1 MSLILVLGGTRSG
14 KSSFAENL
22 VDKLSDNVAYLAT
35 AQSLD
40 CEMEER
46 INLHKKRRPDN
57 WTTYEESFNIP
68 PIINNI
74 KNKHNV
80 ILLDCI
86 TMLVSNLLLK
96 DLDFEKI
103 NTEKLMEKE
112 KYVLEEIEKMIECI
126 VEDEECTLVV
136 VSSEVGLGLVPSD
149 KISRVYRDINGKC
162 NQLLAEKASKVFVVW
177 AGLPIQIK
185 PNLEKVFFD

>member
-1 MSLILVLGGTRSG
+1 MGGTRSG

-40 CEMEER
+40 REMEER
-46 INLHKKRRPDN
+46 IKLHKIRRPDN
-57 WTTYEESFNIP
+57 WTTYEESFNMP
-68 PIINNI
+68 KIINNI
-74 KNKHNV
+74 KNRHNV

-96 DLDFEKI
+96 DLDFEQVS
-103 NTEKLMEKE
+103 TEKLIEKE
-112 KYVLEEIEKMIECI
+112 KYVLEEIKKMIECI
-126 VEDEECTLVV
+126 GEDKECTLVA
-136 VSSEVGLGLVPSD
+136 VSSEVGLGLVPPD
-149 KISRVYRDINGKC
+149 KISRAYRDINGKC
-162 NQLLAEKASKVFVVW
+162 NQLLAEKAEKVFLVW

-185 PNLEKVFFD
+185 PNLEKAFFD